1 MLDSPRLLGPTCTP
15 RLAPSAPLAWL
26 ARVLSLALLTLIGSA
41 QVLPALHHL
50 TSHHAVCAEHG
61 ELTHVSSH
69 ELEAFSEP
77 RGVDPTVRS
86 AATAEDEHEHCTVPA
101 LSASPALAPSD
112 AGVSCLTLEER
123 APRLGAGSPRAES
136 SLPILAVAPKLAPP
150 VCRV

>member
-1 MLDSPRLLGPTCTP
+1 MLDSPGLLGPTRTP
-15 RLAPSAPLAWL
+15 RHAPHAPLAWL

-50 TSHHAVCAEHG
+50 TSSHAVCAEHG
-61 ELTHVSSH
+61 ELTHVSSA
-69 ELEAFSEP
+69 EPAAFSEP
-77 RGVDPTVRS
+77 RSADPTLRA

-112 AGVSCLTLEER
+112 AGVSCLTLEGR

-150 VCRV
+150 V